1 MRVVENGSVNNI
13 LALNNLLSPSDALK
27 EEEIELNDLKATTHK
42 INFSDL
48 FICLTLFS
56 CY

>member
-1 MRVVENGSVNNI
+1 MRVLENGSVNNI

-27 EEEIELNDLKATTHK
+27 EGEIELNNLKDTTHK
-42 INFSDL
+42 INVSDL

>member
-1 MRVVENGSVNNI
+1 VRVLENGSVNNI

-27 EEEIELNDLKATTHK
+27 EGEIELNNLKDTTHK
-42 INFSDL
+42 INVSDL